1 MKRIEAQW
9 GELVREFSDAG
20 LQCIVARHAV
30 EKSPTT
36 EVVVADYV
44 KASEHWTDLILKASD
59 FVRDCHTGIPPV

>member
-9 GELVREFSDAG
+9 SVLVREFADAG

-30 EKSPTT
+30 QRFPTR
-36 EVVVADYV
+36 EAVVADYA

-59 FVRDCHTGIPPV
+59 FVRDCRARTPPA